1 MNVPAQDH
9 TTGKRP
15 RAGVYP
21 GAPPQSPTA
30 CLLWKHGDVKA
41 DYQKCCFQENL
52 GEDFGAVPKSRAFRG
67 GQTCWG
73 ELVGTRIR
81 VVAAAGSL
89 LFPADHPRPPAD
101 PPRPLRTLDV
111 PLRTLR
117 GPLRTLCASVKRAGS
132 AERAVACMGRT
143 AGSREGNAGP
153 QGLLADTLWR
163 SLELLVVTS
172 QTGAVCRW
180 PVSRAC

>member
-15 RAGVYP
+15 CAGVYP

-89 LFPADHPRPPAD
+89 LFPADR
-101 PPRPLRTLDV
+101 PRPLQ
-111 PLRTLR
+111 TLR
-117 GPLRTLCASVKRAGS
+117 VPLRTLCASVKRAGS

-172 QTGAVCRW
+172 QTGAVRRW